1 MRRTIL
7 ACLAAV
13 SIAACSNET
22 TAPDLAELE
31 LDAGLF
37 GTALTQSGGYDARS
51 YQDRLFNSLPDEIA
65 LTDDQKAKI
74 RAFVEEFQRST
85 RADREALQ
93 AIVREAHDAARAGK
107 SREEIR
113 AILQKGAPLRDR
125 ISDAERELVAD
136 IASVLTAAQKAWI
149 EAHRPARCDAS
160 RFPPLTDA
168 QKAQIQALEQS
179 FRDDNKTDLE
189 ALKTIMDSA
198 QQAFRAGKSREEI
211 AAIIARG
218 APIAQRLMEARK
230 ELREDIL
237 AVLTPE
243 QRASRCLPLG

>member
-1 MRRTIL
+1 MRRIIL

-13 SIAACSNET
+13 SMAACSNET

-37 GTALTQSGGYDARS
+37 GTALTQNGGYDARI

-65 LTDDQKAKI
+65 LTDDQKSKI
-74 RAFVEEFQRST
+74 RSFVEEFMQST
-85 RADREALQ
+85 KVDREALH
-93 AIVREAHDAARAGK
+93 AILREAQDAARGGK

-113 AILQKGAPLRDR
+113 AILEKGAPFRNR

-136 IASVLTAAQKAWI
+136 IGTVLTAEQKAWI
-149 EAHRPARCDAS
+149 AAHRPERCDAS

-168 QKAQIQALEQS
+168 QKAQIQSLEQS
-179 FRDDNKTDLE
+179 FRDDNKSDLE
-189 ALKTIMDSA
+189 AMKVIMEEA
-198 QQAFRAGKSREEI
+198 RAAFRSGKSREEI
-211 AAIIARG
+211 AAIIAKG
-218 APIAQRLMEARK
+218 APIARRLMEARK